1 MALLK
6 CTDSRD
12 LPYNV
17 LVNSDVPRSAME
29 FPWRLD
35 RGRVTKTFGRRKHY
49 LSQLILGKPPRGLYV
64 EHINGNPLDYRRENL
79 RWVSMSEIQK
89 KRREGTSLQEKSEE
103 IAEMMEAA
111 QALVQLSQ
119 SRR

>member
-17 LVNSDVPRSAME
+17 LVNSDVP
-29 FPWRLD
+29 
-35 RGRVTKTFGRRKHY
+35 G
-49 LSQLILGKPPRGLYV
+49 PPRGLYV

-89 KRREGTSLQEKSEE
+89 KRREGTSLQQKSEE